1 MSEWQSR
8 RMRFTTRFTRQVHAP
23 ASQSPA
29 RGGEYQNPWSL
40 SAALPAAHA
49 ATDEERPLQKPPI
62 PALPRN
68 KDVFSRPTCVVQGR
82 VVGGNLP
89 FSQLHT

>member
-1 MSEWQSR
+1 
-8 RMRFTTRFTRQVHAP
+8 MRFMTRFTRQVHAP
-23 ASQSPA
+23 ASQSPDF
-29 RGGEYQNPWSL
+29 GGEYQNPWSL

-49 ATDEERPLQKPPI
+49 AMEDERPLQKPPI

-68 KDVFSRPTCVVQGR
+68 NDVFSRPTCVVQGS

-89 FSQLHT
+89 FSQLQT

>member
-1 MSEWQSR
+1 
-8 RMRFTTRFTRQVHAP
+8 MRFTTRFTRQVHLP
-23 ASQSPA
+23 DSQSPA
-29 RGGEYQNPWSL
+29 RGGEYQKPWSL

-68 KDVFSRPTCVVQGR
+68 KDVFSRPIRVVQGR

-89 FSQLHT
+89 FSQLQT

>member
-1 MSEWQSR
+1 
-8 RMRFTTRFTRQVHAP
+8 MRFTTRFTRHVQVP
-23 ASQSPA
+23 DSQSPE
-29 RGGEYQNPWSL
+29 RGGEYQYPCSL